1 MKLTHVHPGDIVR
14 VDDGLPYHAV
24 VLERERG
31 RLRVRMLGRTQAPAH
46 RQGRVGRGP
55 LAPQP
60 PRSPGRPALA
70 VLLAELVNAGD
81 GRSAAAG

>member
-31 RLRVRMLGRTQAPAH
+31 RLHVRMLGRTQAPRTVKAAWVVDH
-46 RQGRVGRGP
+46 WRHSRVAGRT
-55 LAPQP
+55 AP
-60 PRSPGRPALA
+60 R
-70 VLLAELVNAGD
+70 
-81 GRSAAAG
+81 